1 MYLKFFLR
9 DSDFVKVARRLT
21 ITEGSVERL
30 QKPLIEYMV
39 ERA

>member
-9 DSDFVKVARRLT
+9 DSDFVKVERRLT